1 VPNVYCIWKKG
12 FWFYEKP
19 RMFVLKLLI
28 RNTFRHK
35 LRTLLTVTGVAIAIL
50 SFGLLRTVVSAWYA
64 GVNASSAT
72 RLISRNAISLVFSLP
87 ISYKER
93 IRQLEG
99 VKSVSYAN
107 WFGGV
112 YITEKN
118 FFPNFAIE
126 PASYLSMYPEFVL
139 TDQHLG
145 DFLRDR
151 KGCVAGRKLAERYG
165 WKIGDSIALKGTIF
179 PGTWEFTLRGIYRGK
194 EASTDEGQFFLH
206 WNYLNETM
214 RKTMPRRADQTGI
227 FLVEVKNPA
236 QSTQVALAVD
246 NLFKNSLA
254 ETLTETEKAFQLTF
268 VSMTEAIVVAIRIV
282 SYVVIIIIM
291 AVAANTMA
299 MTARERIGEYAI
311 FKSMGFG
318 WWHIAGMIFG
328 ESLFI
333 TLLGCGVGIA
343 LTFPV
348 AAAFAAQLGQF
359 FPVFLVERSTLWLDL
374 AFSLVVGLVAGLFPA
389 WRAVRIRIADGL
401 RRIG

>member
-1 VPNVYCIWKKG
+1 MLV
-12 FWFYEKP
+12 F
-19 RMFVLKLLI
+19 KLLI
-28 RNTFRHK
+28 RNLFRHK
-35 LRTLLTVTGVAIAIL
+35 LRTLLTVAGIAIAIL
-50 SFGLLRTVVSAWYA
+50 SFGLLSTVVSAWYA

-93 IRQLEG
+93 IRQVDG
-99 VKSVSYAN
+99 VKSVSFAN

-126 PASYLSMYPEFVL
+126 PASYLAMYPEFVL
-139 TDQHLG
+139 TDTQLT
-145 DFLRDR
+145 DFMRDR
-151 KGCVAGRKLAERYG
+151 KGCVAGRKLAQRHG
-165 WKIGDSIALKGTIF
+165 WKPGDNITLKGTIY
-179 PGTWEFTLRGIYRGK
+179 PGVWEFTLRGIYQGK
-194 EASTDEGQFFLH
+194 EPSTDEGQFFFH

-214 RKTMPRRADQTGI
+214 RKQMPRRADQTGI
-227 FLVEVKNPA
+227 FLVEVKTPA
-236 QSTQVALAVD
+236 QSVQVAQAVD
-246 NLFKNSLA
+246 ALFKNSLA
-254 ETLTETEKAFQLTF
+254 ETMTETEKAFQLTF
-268 VSMTEAIVVAIRIV
+268 ISMTEAIVVAIRIV
-282 SYVVIIIIM
+282 SYVVIVIIM

-328 ESLFI
+328 ESILI
-333 TLLGCGVGIA
+333 ALLGCGIGIG

-348 AAAFAAQLGQF
+348 AALFAAQLGQF
-359 FPVFLVERSTLWLDL
+359 FPVFLVEPGTLWLDL
-374 AFSLVVGLVAGLFPA
+374 AFSLLVGSIAGIFPTF
-389 WRAVRIRIADGL
+389 RAVQIRIADGL

>member
-1 VPNVYCIWKKG
+1 
-12 FWFYEKP
+12 
-19 RMFVLKLLI
+19 MFIIKLLI
-28 RNTFRHK
+28 RNAFRHK
-35 LRTLLTVTGVAIAIL
+35 LRTTLTVAGVAIAIL

-87 ISYKER
+87 ISYRER
-93 IRQLEG
+93 IRQVEG
-99 VKSVSYAN
+99 VKSVSYVN

-126 PASYLSMYPEFVL
+126 PASYLGMYSEFML
-139 TDQHLG
+139 EDRQKS
-145 DFLRDR
+145 DFIRDR
-151 KGCVAGRKLAERYG
+151 KGCVAGRKLAVRHG
-165 WKIGDSIALKGTIF
+165 WKIGDTITLKGTIF
-179 PGTWEFTLRGIYRGK
+179 PGVWEFTLRGIYRGK
-194 EASTDEGQFFLH
+194 EASTDEGQFFFH
-206 WNYLNETM
+206 WNYLNETL
-214 RKTMPRRADQTGI
+214 RKSIPRRADQTGI
-227 FLVEVKNPA
+227 FLIEVQNPT
-236 QSTQVALAVD
+236 QSVQVAQAVD
-246 NLFKNSLA
+246 ALFKNSLA

-268 VSMTEAIVVAIRIV
+268 ISMTEAIVVAIRIV
-282 SYVVIIIIM
+282 SYVVIVIIM

-318 WWHIAGMIFG
+318 GWHIAGMIFG
-328 ESLFI
+328 ESLI
-333 TLLGCGVGIA
+333 ISLLGCAIGSA

-348 AAAFAAQLGQF
+348 AAVFAAQLGQF

-374 AFSLVVGLVAGLFPA
+374 VFSLLVGLVAGLFPT

-401 RRIG
+401 RRIGS